1 MTPSEFI
8 DKAYKAAVESGHI
21 FPEFAVC
28 EAALESAWGKSKLCV
43 EANNLFGQKRGKENY
58 PEMSIRTREYVGDGK
73 WVTIPARWPKFPD
86 WKTSFAERMNLLR
99 RNPVYGEA
107 LKATTGVDFVKSVSK
122 YWATDP
128 LRADKVLS
136 IYRKHFNLRDKSIEV

>member
-1 MTPSEFI
+1 MSTEDFI
-8 DKAYKAAVESGHI
+8 DKAYKAAVESGHV

-43 EANNLFGQKRGKENY
+43 AANNLFGQKKGKENY
-58 PEMSIRTREYVGDGK
+58 PIISIDTREYLKGK
-73 WVTIPARWPKFPD
+73 WVVVPAKWPKFPD
-86 WKTSFAERMNLLR
+86 WQTSFAERMNLLR

-107 LKATTGVDFVKSVSK
+107 LKATTGVDFVKAVSK

-128 LRADKVLS
+128 LRADKVLQ
-136 IYRKHFNLRDKSIEV
+136 IYRKHFNLRDKSVEV